1 MNETRRY
8 TVSGLVQGV
17 WYRRHVSDAAI
28 RIGLTG
34 WVRNTHDGKVEVL
47 AKGSSEQ
54 LGQLLAELWEGSPM
68 SKVESIDSQQADD
81 SDVPA
86 QGFEIRW

>member
-1 MNETRRY
+1 MSETRRY

-17 WYRRHVSDAAI
+17 WYRRHVSDTAI

-34 WVRNTHDGKVEVL
+34 WVRNTRDGKVEVL

-54 LGQLLAELWEGSPM
+54 LGQLLDELWVGSPM
-68 SKVESIDSQQADD
+68 SKVESIDSLQADD